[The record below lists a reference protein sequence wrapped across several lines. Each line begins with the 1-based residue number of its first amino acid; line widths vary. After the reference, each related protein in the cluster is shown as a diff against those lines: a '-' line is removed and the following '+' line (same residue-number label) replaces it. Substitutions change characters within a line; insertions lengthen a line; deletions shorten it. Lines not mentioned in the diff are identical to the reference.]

1 MEMIN
6 LNTLLDRQEEVNK
19 MRDILTNFEQTK
31 HNLTTKKGIYI
42 YGDPG
47 TGKTTFVTNILKEL
61 GYDIIKYD
69 AGDIR
74 NKSIIDTITK
84 HNMSDKNVM
93 SMFHKKVK
101 RIAIIMDEI
110 DGMNN
115 GDKGGINSLIKIIR
129 PKKTKKQRLEDITLN
144 PIICIGNYHID
155 KKIKELMKVCHVIEL
170 KTPNR
175 IQMANVINKLMPNID
190 ETVKTNI
197 ITFTQGDLRK
207 FSTIYDLYK
216 SKQNVL
222 NANIIKNIFLM
233 KSYNDDTRQITKK
246 LINNNYLLKDH
257 LTIMNETD
265 RTIVGLLYHEN
276 IIDVIGK
283 QPKEQSIPFYLTLL
297 SNMCFADYIDRIT
310 FQKQIWQFNEMS
322 SLIKT
327 FNNNRLYHESF
338 LQNNTSNSSN
348 TSNTSNTNNSNTNN
362 STNNTTSNTNTN
374 NSKQKFNPAEVRFTK
389 VLTKYSTEY
398 NNSIFIQNLCQQL
411 GMDKKDMYA
420 FFLDIKNKYP
430 VGDTEILQLFE
441 NYEITKLDINR
452 IYRYLDKYT
461 KEDAE
466 DTEDIVI
473 SDIEDNDE

>member
-1 MEMIN
+1 MELIN
-6 LNTLLDRQEEVNK
+6 LNTLLDRDEEVNK
-19 MRDILTNFEQTK
+19 MKDILTNFEQTK

-144 PIICIGNYHID
+144 PIICIGNYHMD
-155 KKIKELMKVCHVIEL
+155 KKIKELMKVCNVIEL
-170 KTPNR
+170 KSPTP
-175 IQMANVINKLMPNID
+175 IQMNNIINHIIPAIDNSIKPNI
-190 ETVKTNI
+190 VSFI
-197 ITFTQGDLRK
+197 QGDLRK
-207 FSTIYDLYK
+207 LTTIYELYK
-216 SKQNVL
+216 NKQDIL
-222 NANIIKNIFLM
+222 NNNIIKNIFLM

-283 QPKEQSIPFYLTLL
+283 QSKEQSIPFYLTLL

-338 LQNNTSNSSN
+338 LQNNTNNTNSN
-348 TSNTSNTNNSNTNN
+348 TTSNNTSTNTNNINNSTNTNNINNSTNSTSINNINNINNSTNTNNINNSTNTNNINN
-362 STNNTTSNTNTN
+362 STNNINTVQIQVILNK
-374 NSKQKFNPAEVRFTK
+374 SSIQQRF
-389 VLTKYSTEY
+389 VL
-398 NNSIFIQNLCQQL
+398 Q
-411 GMDKKDMYA
+411 
-420 FFLDIKNKYP
+420 
-430 VGDTEILQLFE
+430 
-441 NYEITKLDINR
+441 
-452 IYRYLDKYT
+452 RY
-461 KEDAE
+461 
-466 DTEDIVI
+466 
-473 SDIEDNDE
+473 